1 MTRPAR
7 DRRCGAVD
15 LPAVAQQARR
25 SSDLARA
32 GLDGGNS
39 AALALLAAACYD
51 ALRLAGLLAQWRP
64 ASGRRSGSILAAV
77 DLLDQSA
84 RRGLVVAAG
93 GGLPG
98 EGAEIAAGLQYAI
111 SLVVADL
118 LS

>member
-1 MTRPAR
+1 MTGPAR

-15 LPAVAQQARR
+15 LPAVAQQAQR

-118 LS
+118 LG